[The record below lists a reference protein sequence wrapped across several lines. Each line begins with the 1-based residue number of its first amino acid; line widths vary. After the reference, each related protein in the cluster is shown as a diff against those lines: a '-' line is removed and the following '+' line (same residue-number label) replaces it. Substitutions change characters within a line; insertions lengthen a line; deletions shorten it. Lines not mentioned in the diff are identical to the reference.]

1 MRFDDFDRKAIA
13 ERYAMRDIKDELKLA
28 TQYQLVGYNRHA
40 DAEFKCWMAMT
51 ALARIE
57 ELEAEVKRLEGS
69 MGSAS

>member
-1 MRFDDFDRKAIA
+1 MRFTDEQRQEIA
-13 ERYAMRDIKDELKLA
+13 ERYKNRDIKEELRHSA
-28 TQYQLVGYNRHA
+28 EYQLVGYNRHA

-57 ELEAEVKRLEGS
+57 ALEAEVKRLEGS